1 MLKHGAAHLKRRE
14 FITLLGS
21 AAAWPFAAR
30 AQQPAGPVV
39 GFMHAAARS
48 DDDFVGAFK
57 EGLRQSGY
65 VDVGM

>member
-1 MLKHGAAHLKRRE
+1 LAALPRGRSQR
-14 FITLLGS
+14 G
-21 AAAWPFAAR
+21 